1 MLLAR
6 GVEGFIT
13 LDTSIKERLPIPT
26 VAVSGHER
34 VEGVT
39 KIILDHHLAA
49 RFTLSHLADLGHR
62 DIAFLKGALV
72 SSDAADRWTSI
83 CDAADELGIR
93 IRQELVVQID
103 STDSTPALGYPFA
116 KQLLE

>member
-1 MLLAR
+1 MVISGIEEYLRKYNFFFLTVIHRHDQKLLQTYAQMLLAR

-49 RFTLSHLADLGHR
+49 RFALSHLADLGHR
-62 DIAFLKGALV
+62 MDKKLV
-72 SSDAADRWTSI
+72 
-83 CDAADELGIR
+83 
-93 IRQELVVQID
+93 
-103 STDSTPALGYPFA
+103 
-116 KQLLE
+116 LL